1 MDKKKVMRFIGVS
14 TGASSINKTF
24 PKWAEILNLN
34 AELRGLDLPIGAS
47 AEQYRSALD
56 EMLSDPN
63 CVGAL
68 VTTHKI
74 ALYEGAKDRFE
85 SFDSF
90 ASACGEISSLKISE
104 GKLHGSAKDP
114 IAAGLSIEEFLEPN
128 HFKNGAS
135 VLCFGDG
142 GAASAIA
149 WYLTGLEVAPKD
161 LYFSGISETSLNRL
175 QGVIAD
181 RPNSERVKT
190 FLADP
195 NEINQILEN
204 LAPASLI
211 INATGMGKDI
221 PGSPMPLSSKFP
233 SQAII
238 WELNYR
244 GSREFLQQAKNQG
257 GDLKIH
263 DGWRYFI
270 HGWSQVVAEVFD
282 IELTPKLLIE
292 LRTAAEITK

>member
-1 MDKKKVMRFIGVS
+1 M
-14 TGASSINKTF
+14 
-24 PKWAEILNLN
+24 
-34 AELRGLDLPIGAS
+34 
-47 AEQYRSALD
+47 
-56 EMLSDPN
+56 
-63 CVGAL
+63 
-68 VTTHKI
+68 
-74 ALYEGAKDRFE
+74 
-85 SFDSF
+85 
-90 ASACGEISSLKISE
+90 
-104 GKLHGSAKDP
+104 
-114 IAAGLSIEEFLEPN
+114 
-128 HFKNGAS
+128 
-135 VLCFGDG
+135 
-142 GAASAIA
+142 
-149 WYLTGLEVAPKD
+149 
-161 LYFSGISETSLNRL
+161 

-190 FLADP
+190 FLTDP

-292 LRTAAEITK
+292 LRTAAEIAK

>member
-24 PKWAEILNLN
+24 PKWSEILNLN
-34 AELRGLDLPIGAS
+34 AELRGLDIPIGAS
-47 AEQYRSALD
+47 AAQYRRALD
-56 EMLSDPN
+56 EMLSDSN

-85 SFDSF
+85 SFDTF
-90 ASACGEISSLKISE
+90 ASACGEVSSVKIKN
-104 GKLHGSAKDP
+104 GKLYGSAKDP
-114 IAAGLSIEEFLEPN
+114 ISAGLSIEEFLEPD

-149 WYLTGLEVAPKD
+149 WYLTELEVAPRN
-161 LYFSGISETSLNRL
+161 LYFSGISKTSLKRL
-175 QGVIAD
+175 QGVLAD

-195 NEINQILEN
+195 NEISLILEN
-204 LAPASLI
+204 LNPASLI

-221 PGSPMPLSSKFP
+221 PGSPMPLGSKFP
-233 SQAII
+233 SKAII

-257 GDLKIH
+257 GDLKIY

-292 LRTAAEITK
+292 LCAAAESSK